1 MDGIVEYLKSPSL
14 VAKIQLYFGVFPKK
28 VLYDKCELNG
38 LTKSLNTLQSKS
50 ACNIHNRVGNQCSGV
65 VSNGR
70 SDSEGLIGTES
81 KQDCP
86 ETDVDD
92 ETVSSESETEA
103 SDYVVTKLF
112 WHYLFIVG
120 TALGDEIFYASFIPF
135 WFWNIDGAVGRR
147 VVLVWAIIMYI
158 GQSIKDVVRWP
169 RPSYPAIRLQKKWA
183 QEYGMP
189 STHAMVGV
197 SIPFSVIL
205 YTMNRY
211 QYSVSLGLIV
221 AVVWCTVICVSRL
234 YLGMHSVLD
243 IVVGLMLAI
252 ALMFP
257 VVPIVDTLDHHL
269 LTNKWSPGFVMLVS
283 ILVMVFYP
291 SSDRWTPTRGDTT
304 IVVSVSTG
312 ILIGAWLNY
321 QLGNLYESSLS
332 PPYTIIWPS
341 YEMLG
346 LATLRTAI
354 GFCCLIATR
363 AVGKSASYAT
373 VCALLRLSS
382 KEIRESQY
390 SIENKQKIIV
400 EISYKYITYFLM
412 GINTAYLLPNV
423 FRLIGIERPT
433 FYTEI

>member
-1 MDGIVEYLKSPSL
+1 MDGVVEYLKSPSL
-14 VAKIQLYFGVFPKK
+14 VAKIQWYFGVFPKK
-28 VLYDKCELNG
+28 ASDKHELNG
-38 LTKSLNTLQSKS
+38 LTRPHSALQSNS
-50 ACNIHNRVGNQCSGV
+50 VSHIRNRALNRCNEV

-70 SDSEGLIGTES
+70 SGAEGLIGTES
-81 KQDCP
+81 KHEFP
-86 ETDVDD
+86 ETDGDE
-92 ETVSSESETEA
+92 ETVSSESESEG

-169 RPSYPAIRLQKKWA
+169 RPSCPPAIRLQKKWA

-211 QYSVSLGLIV
+211 QYSVTLGLIV

-243 IVVGLMLAI
+243 IIVGLVLAV

-257 VVPIVDTLDHHL
+257 VVPIVDMLDHYL
-269 LTNKWSPGFVMLVS
+269 LTSKWSPGFVLLVS
-283 ILVMVFYP
+283 ISVMVFYP

-321 QLGNLYESSLS
+321 QLGNLYESPLS

-346 LATLRTAI
+346 LAILRTAI

-382 KEIRESQY
+382 KEVRESQY
-390 SIENKQKIIV
+390 SIENKQKIFV

-423 FRLIGIERPT
+423 FRLIGVERPT